1 MPEKDHH
8 IHEFGAPAEA
18 RELRRRKRKRC
29 LLYIVLFA
37 VFQTGIILLFA
48 LTVMKIRT
56 PKFRVSS
63 VAFGAFDYSAA
74 AANPSFNIMAIV
86 ELSVK
91 NTNFGHYKFQSTT
104 VYFYYNGAVVGS
116 AYVPSW
122 RARARST
129 RRITVEVQLSSA
141 GLVDRVQLAND
152 LSAGVLPVNSR
163 STVDGKVELM
173 KLVKKKK
180 SAEMECFIAI
190 NVVPRTVGYLSCE

>member
-1 MPEKDHH
+1 MT
-8 IHEFGAPAEA
+8 EA

-63 VAFGAFDYSAA
+63 AAFGAFDYSAT
-74 AANPSFNIMAIV
+74 AANPSFDIMTYA

-91 NTNFGHYKFQSTT
+91 NTNFGHYKFESTT
-104 VYFYYNGAVVGS
+104 IYFFYGGAVVGS

-129 RRITVEVQLSSA
+129 RKIRVEVQLSST
-141 GLVDRVQLAND
+141 GLLDRVQLSND
-152 LSAGVLPVNSR
+152 LNAGVLPLNSR
-163 STVDGKVELM
+163 STLEGKVELM
-173 KLVKKKK
+173 KLLKKKK

-190 NVVPRTVGYLSCE
+190 NLVPRNVGYLSCN